1 MQLPLETRRTKQAK
15 RENKNRRNNKENKET
30 REKQNKEQNKTRAG
44 GAGGPEAEQLHAYTC
59 DGQCNCAHASKSTQD
74 FHRPEH
80 QHYKTTRVRDTPTFA
95 KSVSLKKYIAC
106 MYV

>member
-59 DGQCNCAHASKSTQD
+59 DGQCNCAHASKSTQ
-74 FHRPEH
+74 
-80 QHYKTTRVRDTPTFA
+80 TFTDQKINYTKPHVYA
-95 KSVSLKKYIAC
+95 TLRHLLNRSR
-106 MYV
+106 